1 MKKMFWFIV
10 LTTILG
16 SFIYYYVEGK
26 VENEKIL
33 AELKEE
39 IDENNNEDI
48 LQVVD
53 GIILN
58 INEEK
63 NRRNFLLDSLDL
75 IIEDRTKTLKESNV
89 RLEKNEQKII
99 FLELEKKKIEKEK
112 EELDKIIMKNDS
124 TLMEIEKSIDSL
136 NKIYN
141 RIIQEKIVLEEK
153 YSELLSKYDGSKFIE
168 VDSIY
173 QIDTIFFKSED
184 IKKIKL
190 KN

>member
-1 MKKMFWFIV
+1 MKKTFWFIV